1 MLKLNTHIEK
11 GVGYLYFITVYL
23 LFFYI
28 KPLQVFTSMKML

>member
-23 LFFYI
+23 LFFILNLSKYL
-28 KPLQVFTSMKML
+28 PP